1 MSSAIAPPAEGTHP
15 VDEVLPFPQMFVY
28 GLQHVLSMYAGV
40 VAVPLII
47 GTALKLSPTDLT
59 YLVSAG
65 LFMSGLATLL
75 QTIGVWKIGAR
86 QPIVQGTSFAAV
98 STMLAIGASN
108 GGGTV
113 GLRAIIGAL
122 LLSGIIGFLIAPVF
136 TRLLRFFPEVVTGTV
151 ITVIGVSLLPV
162 AIKWAGGG
170 VPGVTKT
177 FGDPVNILVAALTML
192 IIVLIYRFLPG
203 FFSRVA
209 ILLGLV
215 LGTIVAIPFGLTNF
229 GQISNAQIFQLTAP
243 FHFGTPIF
251 AVGATISMVI
261 VMLVI
266 MTETTADILAIG
278 EVIDQP
284 ASRDQVTNGLRAD
297 MGMTA
302 LASVFNSFSM
312 SAFAQNVGLV
322 AITGIKSR
330 FVVAVG
336 GGILVFLGLFPILGA
351 LVALVPLPVLGGA
364 GLALF
369 GTVAASGIRTLS
381 RVDFSGNA
389 NIVIVAFALSMG
401 IIPIAVPT
409 FYDKFPNWFTVIF
422 DSGITSAAIT
432 AVLLNIVFNVVGR
445 HEDVEGPLF
454 AEGPAPA
461 AISEEDEARLDPAGP
476 AARGLHQEG
485 QARGLEAEAHLAHGH
500 RFDDHVGQVDHAEE
514 SRAPGRQSEGNP

>member
-1 MSSAIAPPAEGTHP
+1 MRNSSSAVPITGHPVTKHP
-15 VDEVLPFPQMFVY
+15 VDQVLPFPQMFLY

-40 VAVPLII
+40 VAVPLVV
-47 GTALKLSPTDLT
+47 GSALKLSATDIT

-75 QTIGVWKIGAR
+75 QTLGIWKIGAR
-86 QPIVQGTSFAAV
+86 QPLVQGTSFAAV
-98 STMLAIGASN
+98 STMLAVSAAR
-108 GGGTV
+108 GGGTI
-113 GLRAIIGAL
+113 GLRAIFGAL
-122 LLSGIIGFLIAPVF
+122 LLSGIIGFVIAPLF
-136 TRLLRFFPEVVTGTV
+136 TKLLRFFPEVVTGTV
-151 ITVIGVSLLPV
+151 ITIIGVSLLPV
-162 AIKWAGGG
+162 AIDWAGGG
-170 VPGVTKT
+170 TPGFTPS
-177 FGDPVNILVAALTML
+177 FGDPKNIAVAALTML
-192 IIVLIYRFLPG
+192 IIIVIYRFLPA
-203 FFSRVA
+203 FLSRVA

-215 LGTIVAIPFGLTNF
+215 LGTVVAIPFGMTHF
-229 GQISNAQIFQLTAP
+229 SDIKNAHVFQLTSP
-243 FHFGTPIF
+243 FHFGWPTF

-261 VMLVI
+261 VVLVI

-284 ASRDQVTNGLRAD
+284 ASRQQVTNGLRAD
-297 MGMTA
+297 MLATTA
-302 LASVFNSFSM
+302 ASVFNGFSV

-330 FVVAVG
+330 FVVAVS

-389 NIVIVAFALSMG
+389 NIVIVAFALAMG

-409 FYDKFPNWFTVIF
+409 FFSKFPAWFTVIF
-422 DSGITSAAIT
+422 DSGITAAAIT
-432 AVLLNIVFNVVGR
+432 AVLLNIVFNIIGR
-445 HEDVEGPLF
+445 KAGDEGPLF

-461 AISEEDEARLDPAGP
+461 AISDADEARMDPQGP
-476 AARGLHQEG
+476 VARDIRTSE
-485 QARGLEAEAHLAHGH
+485 H
-500 RFDDHVGQVDHAEE
+500 R
-514 SRAPGRQSEGNP
+514 

>member
-1 MSSAIAPPAEGTHP
+1 MTSVTASTTETTHP
-15 VDEVLPFPQMFVY
+15 VDQVLPFPQMFVY

-75 QTIGVWKIGAR
+75 QTLGVWKIGAR

-98 STMLAIGASN
+98 STMLAIGAQS

-113 GLRAIIGAL
+113 GLRAIFGAL
-122 LLSGIIGFLIAPVF
+122 LLSGIIGFVIAPVF

-162 AIKWAGGG
+162 AIRWAGGG
-170 VPGVTKT
+170 TPGVTPT
-177 FGDPVNILVAALTML
+177 FGDPKNVAMAAITML
-192 IIVLIYRFLPG
+192 IIVAIYRFLPG
-203 FFSRVA
+203 FFNRIA

-215 LGTIVAIPFGLTNF
+215 IGTIVAIPFGLTNF
-229 GQISNAQIFQLTAP
+229 GNIGNAQIFQLTAP
-243 FHFGTPIF
+243 FYFGLPTF
-251 AVGATISMVI
+251 AVGATISMVV

-278 EVIDQP
+278 QVTDKP
-284 ASRDQVTNGLRAD
+284 ADRQQVTNGLRAD
-297 MGMTA
+297 MLSTA
-302 LASVFNSFSM
+302 VASVFNGFSV

-389 NIVIVAFALSMG
+389 NIVIVAFSLAMG

-409 FYDKFPNWFTVIF
+409 FYDKFPAWFTVIF
-422 DSGITSAAIT
+422 DSGITAAALT
-432 AVLLNIVFNVVGR
+432 AVFLNIVFNIVGR
-445 HEDVEGPLF
+445 KEETEAPIF
-454 AEGPAPA
+454 AESPPPAT
-461 AISEEDEARLDPAGP
+461 ISQADEARLDPAGP
-476 AARGLHQEG
+476 AARGEHLEG
-485 QARGLEAEAHLAHGH
+485 QARDLDADHQTAAGQ
-500 RFDDHVGQVDHAEE
+500 HVGGRAAGAVQAQGTGGRTAEVDE
-514 SRAPGRQSEGNP
+514 